1 MRPPPGFARALCR
14 ISGVIFGLMALAWV
28 PGLVFSAYSFEGKEF
43 LLGLVPVTIFS
54 FLS

>member
-1 MRPPPGFARALCR
+1 
-14 ISGVIFGLMALAWV
+14 MALAWV

-54 FLS
+54 FLSWLYLKGPMSRYGQERRE